1 MARLADRYAIVFLG
15 LTVGMALIAWLTT
28 DDPTRALAVLV
39 VATPCPL
46 ILAVPVAI
54 ISGMSRAASQGA
66 LIKDG
71 AVLEALARVRTAIL
85 DKTGTLTRGRP
96 SIVLIKSTSVSKE
109 EILRLAASLDLA
121 SGHVVATSLVE
132 AAARAGLE
140 LLPPTDVAEIPGKGI
155 EGKVGGRNVAI
166 GGDVYVG
173 ARSVDADNLLGE
185 IVAPKGGLSVA
196 VAVDGKVVGV
206 ILLQDQLREDAR
218 YTLDAL
224 RAAGIERIILASG
237 DESEIAQ
244 SVGRSVGADEIL
256 GNLTPLGKV
265 EIVRRESVR
274 GPVMMVGDGVNDAP
288 ALAAAGVG
296 VALGARGSAASTEAA
311 GVVLLVDQLLPLTK
325 ALEIARRT
333 QIIALQS
340 VFGGLGFSVGGMVV
354 AALGYLPPVQ
364 GALFQEVIDVLVILN
379 ALRALRG

>member
-1 MARLADRYAIVFLG
+1 
-15 LTVGMALIAWLTT
+15 MALLAWLTT
-28 DDPTRALAVLV
+28 GDPRRALAVLV

-54 ISGMSRAASQGA
+54 ISGMSRTARNGA

-96 SIVLIKSTSVSKE
+96 TISLIKSVPTVSAE
-109 EILRLAASLDLA
+109 EILRLAASLDQA
-121 SGHVVATSLVE
+121 SGHPVATSLVE
-132 AAARAGLE
+132 AAAKEGLD
-140 LLPPTDVAEIPGKGI
+140 LLPPTDVAETPGKGI
-155 EGKVGGRNVAI
+155 EGNVGGRHVAI

-173 ARSVDADNLLGE
+173 ARSVDTENLLGE
-185 IVAPKGGLSVA
+185 LEAPTGGLSVA
-196 VAVDGKVVGV
+196 VAVDGKVVGG
-206 ILLQDQLREDAR
+206 ILLQDQLREDAHS
-218 YTLDAL
+218 TLAAL
-224 RAAGIERIILASG
+224 RSVGIERLILASG
-237 DESEIAQ
+237 DDDAVTQ
-244 SVGRSVGADEIL
+244 AVGSSVGADDIA
-256 GNLTPLGKV
+256 GGLTPQGKV
-265 EIVRRESVR
+265 EIVRRESGK

-288 ALAAAGVG
+288 ALASADVG

-333 QIIALQS
+333 RVIALQS
-340 VFGGLGFSVGGMVV
+340 VFGGLGFSLAGMVA
-354 AALGYLPPVQ
+354 AALGHLPPVH
-364 GALFQEVIDVLVILN
+364 GALFQEAIDVVVIVN